1 VACVVPPVVLTVV
14 PLFELLLLVAV
25 VVPVVVPVVPEV
37 LVDVV
42 VVDAALLQAVS
53 ATVPASE
60 AATSTIV
67 VARTLRS
74 PISRRLRVGAVVLG
88 ADVVVM
94 HPGSPPRLSWRCRD
108 SVENL

>member
-1 VACVVPPVVLTVV
+1 VVACVVPPVVLTVV
-14 PLFELLLLVAV
+14 PLFELLLLVA
-25 VVPVVVPVVPEV
+25 VVVPVVPEV

-74 PISRRLRVGAVVLG
+74 PISRRLRVGVVVLG

-94 HPGSPPRLSWRCRD
+94 HPASPPRLSWRCRD
-108 SVENL
+108 SVETL

>member
-1 VACVVPPVVLTVV
+1 VVACVVPPVVLTVV

-25 VVPVVVPVVPEV
+25 VVRVVPEV

-42 VVDAALLQAVS
+42 AVDAALLQAVS

-108 SVENL
+108 SVETL